1 MSAMDPRSTL
11 GMLAAIEKLMED
23 QGNHAL
29 ERLRKFLTASCGSI
43 LRAWLKYL
51 DTNVDYRIDKLEFME
66 GMRQLN
72 YPASEI
78 PQLFCDI
85 DVDRSEEITL
95 DELDKDASVLW
106 HKFRAWSVQTFYGVD
121 DMILT
126 LASDESHAS
135 FTQTFEI
142 SREHFRNGL
151 QRLDWKEGDEDVLFD
166 ALNFDGDGFIK
177 SHCLRWLGIELKRI
191 RKKRMAK
198 ENAAKKKMP
207 GVSWEALERQFVD
220 FKEHL
225 RKRYGNGNLVRAW
238 RVALSETMI
247 LPKTRFL
254 KACVGMGYAKKA
266 KELWKVLDKDESG
279 FASIDELDPKS
290 AKVLAHFKNSL
301 DQRFS
306 SIALA
311 FDFLDV
317 DGTRK
322 IRRNQFEA
330 ALRRL
335 EFPFPERASEL
346 FECLDL
352 NGNHVLEED
361 DIQFLEKW
369 RPAPILTAEKNPK
382 AREEFREL
390 LLQRYGRPVKAWRHL
405 LDRDGSNRCN
415 WHEFLAACKV
425 IGFKGD
431 LAGAWRALDDDLS
444 GYITLKEL
452 DKEGYR
458 TLWDFRTW
466 AVDEFGSAR
475 AAFSVFDS
483 DGSNSLSSQEFRAAC
498 RIYGYDAEGQIKQLF
513 NTLDVSA
520 EGTLSLKEVAFL
532 DDWIEDPQEPT
543 KVRTATATLSAVS
556 SRGDPTRRG
565 ALVGQEELEEMQQ
578 KVLAMEEA
586 EERLRTW
593 RRPVKDPM
601 KVVNLCRKIFG
612 PPQVL
617 SNSNSTRHLCPVP
630 VAKLARLDGPD
641 FCRGFV
647 MKQNE
652 PPEVTA
658 ERERRKVPPLRLPPL
673 VAPVPV
679 PEIAGNTGNAAVAP
693 DVPMVPV
700 APMKPRHSAKL
711 SKPTLDDL
719 LRLGGGPYSARTPR
733 AKFVLVSH

>member
-1 MSAMDPRSTL
+1 MV
-11 GMLAAIEKLMED
+11 AAIEKLMED

-29 ERLRKFLTASCGSI
+29 ERLRKFLTSSCGSI

-121 DMILT
+121 DMMLT
-126 LASDESHAS
+126 LASDSDQAS
-135 FTQTFEI
+135 MFTQSFEI
-142 SREHFRNGL
+142 SQEHFRNGL
-151 QRLDWKEGDEDVLFD
+151 QRLDWKEGDEDVLFE
-166 ALNFDGDGFIK
+166 ALNFDGDGLIK

-238 RVALSETMI
+238 RVALSGTMI

-254 KACVGMGYAKKA
+254 KACVGMGYAQKA

-306 SIALA
+306 TIPAA

-317 DGTRK
+317 DKTRK

-335 EFPFPERASEL
+335 DFPFPERASEL

-352 NGNHVLEED
+352 DGNHVLEED

-466 AVDEFGSAR
+466 ALDEFGSAR

-520 EGTLSLKEVAFL
+520 EGNLSLKEVAFL

-543 KVRTATATLSAVS
+543 KVRSCVTATLSAGSV
-556 SRGDPTRRG
+556 RGDPTRRG

-578 KVLAMEEA
+578 KVLALEEA
-586 EERLRTW
+586 EERLRNW
-593 RRPVKDPM
+593 RRPVEDPM
-601 KVVNLCRKIFG
+601 KVVTLCRKIVG
-612 PPQVL
+612 PQVRK
-617 SNSNSTRHLCPVP
+617 SNSTRHLCPVP
-630 VAKLARLDGPD
+630 LAKLPRLDGPD
-641 FCRGFV
+641 FCHAFV

-658 ERERRKVPPLRLPPL
+658 EREKHKVPLRLPPL
-673 VAPVPV
+673 VAPIPLVSPD
-679 PEIAGNTGNAAVAP
+679 EIPQNTAP
-693 DVPMVPV
+693 DVPIVPMVPMV
-700 APMKPRHSAKL
+700 PKRHSAKL
-711 SKPTLDDL
+711 SKPSLDDL

>member
-1 MSAMDPRSTL
+1 
-11 GMLAAIEKLMED
+11 MLANLPLLLLQQQDA
-23 QGNHAL
+23 GNNAL
-29 ERLRKFLTASCGSI
+29 NRLRKFLIDSCGSV

-78 PQLFCDI
+78 PQLFTDI

-95 DELDKDASVLW
+95 DELDKDASALW
-106 HKFRAWSVQTFYGVD
+106 HKFRTWSVQTFYGVE
-121 DMILT
+121 DMIVT
-126 LASDESHAS
+126 LAAENEHATTI
-135 FTQTFEI
+135 FTQAFEI
-142 SREHFRNGL
+142 TRERFGQGL
-151 QRLDWKEGDEDVLFD
+151 QRLDWKEGDEDVLFE
-166 ALNFDGDGFIK
+166 ALDFDGDGLIK

-198 ENAAKKKMP
+198 EAAGKKKMP
-207 GVSWEALERQFVD
+207 GVSWEQLERQFLE
-220 FKEHL
+220 FKQHL
-225 RKRYGNGNLVRAW
+225 RKRYGNGSLVRAW
-238 RVALSETMI
+238 RVALSDTMI

-254 KACVGMGYAKKA
+254 KACVRMGYAKKA
-266 KELWKVLDKDESG
+266 KELWKILDKDESG

-301 DQRFS
+301 DERFTTIS
-306 SIALA
+306 AA

-335 EFPFPERASEL
+335 DFPYMGIASEL

-369 RPAPILTAEKNPK
+369 RPAPILTAEKNQK

-390 LLQRYGRPVKAWRHL
+390 LLHKYGRPVKAWRHL

-415 WHEFLAACKV
+415 WHEFLNACKI

-431 LAGAWRALDDDLS
+431 QAGAWRALDEDLS

-458 TLWDFRTW
+458 SLWDFRTW

-475 AAFSVFDS
+475 AAFGVFDS

-498 RIYGYDAEGQIKQLF
+498 RIYGYDAEGQVKQLF

-520 EGTLSLKEVAFL
+520 EGALSLREVAFL
-532 DDWIEDPQEPT
+532 DDWIEDPQDEPA
-543 KVRTATATLSAVS
+543 KNPRIS
-556 SRGDPTRRG
+556 STTSMASTRGDISRRG
-565 ALVGQEELEEMQQ
+565 ALVGEDAVAEMQR

-586 EERLRTW
+586 EERLRNW
-593 RRPVKDPM
+593 RRPVENPM
-601 KVVNLCRKIFG
+601 QVVNVCRKLFKSEVLNASRHMVCPA
-612 PPQVL
+612 PP
-617 SNSNSTRHLCPVP
+617 P
-630 VAKLARLDGPD
+630 VAKLERLEGPD
-641 FCRGFV
+641 FCLRFF
-647 MKQNE
+647 MKQQE
-652 PPEVTA
+652 PPPEVPN
-658 ERERRKVPPLRLPPL
+658 RRDVHKASPFRLPPISMPSNQEMEL
-673 VAPVPV
+673 ELEV
-679 PEIAGNTGNAAVAP
+679 PELVQTVTAQ
-693 DVPMVPV
+693 VPGVP
-700 APMKPRHSAKL
+700 KL
-711 SKPTLDDL
+711 LKPTLDDL
-719 LRLGGGPYSARTPR
+719 LFRGHGGLPYSARTPR
-733 AKFVLVSH
+733 AKLALMNEV

>member
-1 MSAMDPRSTL
+1 
-11 GMLAAIEKLMED
+11 
-23 QGNHAL
+23 
-29 ERLRKFLTASCGSI
+29 
-43 LRAWLKYL
+43 
-51 DTNVDYRIDKLEFME
+51 
-66 GMRQLN
+66 
-72 YPASEI
+72 
-78 PQLFCDI
+78 
-85 DVDRSEEITL
+85 
-95 DELDKDASVLW
+95 
-106 HKFRAWSVQTFYGVD
+106 
-121 DMILT
+121 
-126 LASDESHAS
+126 
-135 FTQTFEI
+135 
-142 SREHFRNGL
+142 
-151 QRLDWKEGDEDVLFD
+151 
-166 ALNFDGDGFIK
+166 
-177 SHCLRWLGIELKRI
+177 LKRI

-254 KACVGMGYAKKA
+254 KACVGMGYAQKA

-322 IRRNQFEA
+322 IRRSQFEA

-458 TLWDFRTW
+458 SLWDFRTW

-520 EGTLSLKEVAFL
+520 EGGLLRRL
-532 DDWIEDPQEPT
+532 D
-543 KVRTATATLSAVS
+543 
-556 SRGDPTRRG
+556 
-565 ALVGQEELEEMQQ
+565 
-578 KVLAMEEA
+578 
-586 EERLRTW
+586 
-593 RRPVKDPM
+593 RRPPGAHQGPHGHRNTVRGLLPW
-601 KVVNLCRKIFG
+601 RSHTPRRFG
-612 PPQVL
+612 GTGGVGRDAAKGSGYGGGGGTLEDLAAPSEG
-617 SNSNSTRHLCPVP
+617 SNESGQP
-630 VAKLARLDGPD
+630 
-641 FCRGFV
+641 
-647 MKQNE
+647 
-652 PPEVTA
+652 
-658 ERERRKVPPLRLPPL
+658 
-673 VAPVPV
+673 
-679 PEIAGNTGNAAVAP
+679 
-693 DVPMVPV
+693 
-700 APMKPRHSAKL
+700 L
-711 SKPTLDDL
+711 SKDL
-719 LRLGGGPYSARTPR
+719 RAAPGP
-733 AKFVLVSH
+733 